1 MQSHDDL
8 AAASMTE
15 APGGAGAA
23 ETLIVPSGRWP
34 MPRLRE
40 VARSRDLLGFFIWRD
55 VKARYSQTML
65 GVSWAILQPVA
76 TMLVF
81 WVVFGR
87 LIGVESHGVSY
98 PLFCLAG
105 LVVWNL
111 FSQGM
116 TNAAGSVVAHQ
127 NHITKIY
134 FPRLIIPLAAIGV
147 VAVDFLIGLVL
158 LVGVLLWEGVAIG
171 PQILLAPVFV
181 IMAVAVATGIGSALG
196 ALNVLY
202 RDIRHLVGF
211 LAQIWLFATPVAYP
225 ASLIPERWQWL
236 AGFNP
241 MAGVVEGFRWS
252 VLGTPLPAPELLAL
266 SLATSVAILVG
277 GVLLFSATEDKFADL
292 I

>member
-1 MQSHDDL
+1 MSEVTGTDRV
-8 AAASMTE
+8 
-15 APGGAGAA
+15 A
-23 ETLIVPSGRWP
+23 ETLIVPTGRFP
-34 MPRLRE
+34 LPRLGE
-40 VARSRDLLGFFIWRD
+40 VARSFDLLGFFIWRD

-65 GVSWAILQPVA
+65 GVSWAIVQPVA

-87 LIGVESHGVSY
+87 LIGVESHGIPY

-116 TNAAGSVVAHQ
+116 TNAAGSVVANQ
-127 NHITKIY
+127 NQITKIY

-147 VAVDFLIGLVL
+147 VMVDFLIGLVL
-158 LVGVLLWEGVAIG
+158 LIILLLWEGINIG
-171 PQILLAPVFV
+171 PNILLAPLFV
-181 IMAVAVATGIGSALG
+181 IMAAAVATGVGSALG
-196 ALNVLY
+196 ALNVIY

-225 ASLIPERWQWL
+225 ATLIPERWQWL

-241 MAGVVEGFRWS
+241 MAGIVEGFRWT
-252 VLGTPLPAPELLAL
+252 VLGTPLPSPELLGL
-266 SLATSVAILVG
+266 SLATSVATLIG
-277 GVLLFSATEDKFADL
+277 GVLLFSAIEDQFADL

>member
-1 MQSHDDL
+1 L
-8 AAASMTE
+8 
-15 APGGAGAA
+15 
-23 ETLIVPSGRWP
+23 
-34 MPRLRE
+34 
-40 VARSRDLLGFFIWRD
+40 F
-55 VKARYSQTML
+55 
-65 GVSWAILQPVA
+65 GVGWAVLQPVA

-87 LIGVESHGVSY
+87 LIGVPTHGVAY

-127 NHITKIY
+127 NQITKIY

-147 VAVDFLIGLVL
+147 VMVDFLIGLAL
-158 LVGVLLWEGVAIG
+158 LVGLLLWEKVHIG
-171 PQILLAPVFV
+171 PQIALAPLFV
-181 IMAVAVATGIGSALG
+181 IMAAAVATGVGAALG

-211 LAQIWLFATPVAYP
+211 LAQIWFFATPVAYP

-236 AGFNP
+236 AGLNP
-241 MAGVVEGFRWS
+241 MAGIVEGFRWT
-252 VLGTPLPAPELLAL
+252 VLGTPLPSPALLGL
-266 SLATSVAILVG
+266 SVITTLAMLAG
-277 GVLLFSATEDKFADL
+277 GILLFSAIEDKFADL

>member
-1 MQSHDDL
+1 MI
-8 AAASMTE
+8 E
-15 APGGAGAA
+15 KAGADEPA
-23 ETLIVPSGRWP
+23 ETLIAPVGRFP
-34 MPRLRE
+34 LPRLGE
-40 VARSRDLLGFFIWRD
+40 VAGSLDLLGFFVWRD
-55 VKARYSQTML
+55 VKARYSQTLL

-87 LIGVESHGVSY
+87 LIGVESHGISY
-98 PLFCLAG
+98 PLFCLTG

-116 TNAAGSVVAHQ
+116 TNAAGSVVANQ
-127 NHITKIY
+127 NQVTKIY
-134 FPRLIIPLAAIGV
+134 FARLIIPLGAIGV
-147 VAVDFLIGLVL
+147 VLVDFLIGVAL
-158 LVGVLLWEGVAIG
+158 LVALLLWEGVGIG
-171 PQILLAPVFV
+171 PQILFAPLFV
-181 IMAVAVATGIGSALG
+181 VMAAAVATGVGAALG

-236 AGFNP
+236 AGLNP
-241 MAGVVEGFRWS
+241 MAGIVEGFRWA
-252 VLGTPLPAPELLAL
+252 VVGTPLPSLGLLGL
-266 SLATSVAILVG
+266 SLVTSLAVLAG
-277 GVLLFSATEDKFADL
+277 GVLLFSAIEDKFADL